1 MAPTSASLASLPEF
15 DAFTGTTNLS
25 GTATPLLEAASA
37 LVRTYAGWH
46 IAPVLTAQTM
56 TVDGSGGTVQLLPT
70 MRLTAVTSV
79 SETTTGAAVL
89 LSALAD
95 EYEWSE
101 AGYLLKRGWTWTT
114 RLRGV
119 TAVVNHGYALVP
131 DVAHVVMMMAA
142 RAAAGVPMAGVTQ
155 ETTGPFSVTY
165 GADGV
170 SLAAHE
176 LRALARY
183 RLPLAPG

>member
-1 MAPTSASLASLPEF
+1 MPLPLLASLAEL
-15 DAFTGTTNLS
+15 DAFTGTTNDPD
-25 GTATPLLEAASA
+25 TATPLLEAASA
-37 LVRTYAGWH
+37 LVRTYCGWH
-46 IAPVLTAQTM
+46 VAPVVAADAL
-56 TVDGSGGTVQLLPT
+56 TVDGSGAAIQLLPT

-79 SETTTGAAVL
+79 SETTTGAPVL

-101 AGYLLKRGWTWTT
+101 AGYLLKRGGYWTA

-119 TAVVNHGYALVP
+119 VAVVDHGYDAAP
-131 DVAHVVMMMAA
+131 DVTHVVLMMAA
-142 RAAAGVPMAGVTQ
+142 RAGAGVAMAGVTQ
-155 ETTGPFSVTY
+155 EVTGPFSVTY

-170 SLAAHE
+170 HLAAHE

-183 RLPLAPG
+183 RLPLVP